1 MKKLLAIVLI
11 LFVTMS
17 MATNTFTAQ
26 AKSKAK
32 ATCITQSEVQFEN
45 SFRKLWIDHVLWTS
59 NYITSATT
67 PGTENQE
74 EILARLMKNQE
85 EIGNAIKP
93 YYGEEAGNQL
103 TTLLKEHITLAGEI
117 VAAANTGNQA
127 KLDELNK
134 KWYANADEM
143 AAFLSKANPN
153 LKLADVK
160 SLLYMHLKS
169 ITDDLATSLAKD
181 WNANI
186 AAIDEGVTHIIMMS
200 DTITNAIIKQFP
212 EKFKN

>member
-32 ATCITQSEVQFEN
+32 ANCITQSEVQFEN